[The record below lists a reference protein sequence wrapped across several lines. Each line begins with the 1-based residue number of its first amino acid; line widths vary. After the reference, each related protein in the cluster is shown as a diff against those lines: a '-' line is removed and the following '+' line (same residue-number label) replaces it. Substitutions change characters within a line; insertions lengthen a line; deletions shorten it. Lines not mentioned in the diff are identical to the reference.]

1 VKKLQKIKN
10 DFIYL
15 CTILIVRLF
24 NIIPRRL
31 AVFVGGAV
39 GYGAFLISRN
49 DRTRAHYTL
58 GIAYGNALS
67 KRQKQKIIRNLFVN
81 SGKNIADVV
90 RFREHYHSQ
99 IRGLIDVE
107 GLEHFD
113 RVYERGKGVIAVTG
127 HIGNFELLAAF
138 FVSSGYNAAVIGR
151 ELYDR
156 RLDKLLVEYREAI
169 GIVNISTQDSPRR
182 ILKLLKEGYALGV
195 LIDTDSM
202 RVRSEFIPAFG
213 ELSNTPVGQSII
225 GLKTGAGFVPMAC
238 VRDGMRY
245 KVIVR
250 PEVVIER
257 TNDFDKDVY
266 NITKKC
272 TEVLEEII
280 DRYKDQWIWIHNRWQ
295 TRPKQPIE

>member
-58 GIAYGNALS
+58 GIAYGDALS

-90 RFREHYHSQ
+90 RFRKHYHSQ

-182 ILKLLKEGYALGV
+182 ILKLLKAGYALGV

-266 NITKKC
+266 NITEKC

>member
-90 RFREHYHSQ
+90 RFRKHYHSQ

-156 RLDKLLVEYREAI
+156 RLDKLLVENREAI

-182 ILKLLKEGYALGV
+182 ILKLLKAGYALGV